1 MLYLQYRALIKRY
14 KKDCWGSGPTYSRWK
29 QGRGAGPCSA
39 AAGQLF
45 GHGIPQLAA
54 APGGTVA
61 APEKNE

>member
-1 MLYLQYRALIKRY
+1 MIQKRLL
-14 KKDCWGSGPTYSRWK
+14 GSGPTDSKWE

-54 APGGTVA
+54 AQGGTVA
-61 APEKNE
+61 APRNK

>member
-1 MLYLQYRALIKRY
+1 LL
-14 KKDCWGSGPTYSRWK
+14 GSGPTDSRWGL
-29 QGRGAGPCSA
+29 GRGAGPCSA

-61 APEKNE
+61 APENK